1 MTQISSSTGLQPPSL
16 PATRPAISAVHEHKP
31 VTATTQATD
40 QPVLPTQVIASA
52 QATKTEASPEEMQRI
67 TDELQRR
74 VNNLAPELQFTVEQS
89 NGQSV
94 MQFMDRTTN
103 EVIRQFPSKETI
115 QIGKALDKFE
125 RGLMINRKV

>member
-1 MTQISSSTGLQPPSL
+1 
-16 PATRPAISAVHEHKP
+16 
-31 VTATTQATD
+31 
-40 QPVLPTQVIASA
+40 
-52 QATKTEASPEEMQRI
+52 MQRI
-67 TDELQRR
+67 SEELQRR
-74 VNNLAPELQFTVEQS
+74 VNDLAPELQFTVEQS

-115 QIGKALDKFE
+115 QIGKALDNFE

>member
-1 MTQISSSTGLQPPSL
+1 
-16 PATRPAISAVHEHKP
+16 
-31 VTATTQATD
+31 
-40 QPVLPTQVIASA
+40 
-52 QATKTEASPEEMQRI
+52 MQRI